1 MGSGIP
7 TRSRAILAAV
17 ANRPLTVRAHPLRDQ
32 VAAMHVT
39 DSA

>member
-1 MGSGIP
+1 MGCGIP

-17 ANRPLTVRAHPLRDQ
+17 ANRPLTEALIRCAIRSR
-32 VAAMHVT
+32 AMHVT